1 MGKTLTIVLTAG
13 SQENEDAVL
22 AVGLAEAAI
31 RRGHRANIFLYG
43 NGCNLANQEVPF
55 GGPLGIRQ
63 NLQEHLDAQK
73 LGQRLTRLAQQ
84 GAQVV
89 TCHTTEYA
97 RGTEGLAYLPGVKR
111 GDVGH
116 AFTDLLVGSDLLIG
130 LGR

>member
-13 SQENEDAVL
+13 SQENQDAAL

-31 RRGHRANIFLYG
+31 RRGHRVNLFLYG
-43 NGCNLANQEVPF
+43 NGCNLANQEAPF

-63 NLQEHLDAQK
+63 NLQAHLDAQK
-73 LGQRLTRLAQQ
+73 LGPRLTRLAQQ

-116 AFTDLLVGSDLLIG
+116 AFTDLLVSSDVLIG